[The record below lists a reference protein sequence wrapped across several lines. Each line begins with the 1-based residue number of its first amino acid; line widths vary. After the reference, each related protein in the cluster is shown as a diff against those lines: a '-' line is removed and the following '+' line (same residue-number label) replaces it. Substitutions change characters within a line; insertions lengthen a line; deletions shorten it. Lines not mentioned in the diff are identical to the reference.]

1 LIELAS
7 SDLLRD
13 TDGSVIWYHFE
24 MVVTPWVLA
33 ADLAGTLLVAA
44 LVSWLFNM
52 TAAKWSRWFTT
63 RQMQ

>member
-1 LIELAS
+1 
-7 SDLLRD
+7 
-13 TDGSVIWYHFE
+13 
-24 MVVTPWVLA
+24 VLA
-33 ADLAGTLLVAA
+33 ADLAGTLLIAA